1 MIKYIISAISF
12 LIIGIVTKELHT
24 KNEINNSD
32 SSNYTVTIP
41 LLLLAVFKVLF
52 GLGLVM
58 FLIFFLVM
66 LTGNPTVTTGHIV
79 MTTVIMGIGM
89 FGILWSTKWKLVV
102 HNEKMIFSSFLH
114 KEKEFLIT
122 DISKVEVQTK
132 QTQNGIVERIILH
145 FSTNNSTIKIE
156 DSCDNYE
163 LLMNTLKSYN
173 KLD

>member
-41 LLLLAVFKVLF
+41 LLLLSVFKVLF

-89 FGILWSTKWKLVV
+89 FGILWSIKWKLVV
-102 HNEKMIFSSFLH
+102 HN
-114 KEKEFLIT
+114 EKEFLIT

-132 QTQNGIVERIILH
+132 QTQNGIVERIVLH

>member
-12 LIIGIVTKELHT
+12 LIIGIVTKEMHT

-32 SSNYTVTIP
+32 SSNYTVTIS
-41 LLLLAVFKVLF
+41 LLLPAVFKVLF

-58 FLIFFLVM
+58 FLLFFLVM
-66 LTGNPTVTTGHIV
+66 LTGNHTVTTGHIV

-89 FGILWSTKWKLVV
+89 FGILWSIKWKLVV

-132 QTQNGIVERIILH
+132 QTQNGIAERIILH